1 MTPEWSS
8 IYHRLFDIGIVLK
21 GIDGVLELIGGV
33 ALLST
38 TQPMILGVVD
48 WLTQKELLED
58 PGDFIA
64 NHLLHVAQQLS
75 IGTLHFSGIYLLAHG
90 VIKMALVAGLLR
102 GSRWSY
108 PAATVF
114 LTALIGYQCYRLAHA
129 ASISLTLLTALDS
142 VIVLLIVREWRQRRV
157 NG

>member
-1 MTPEWSS
+1 MKPEQST
-8 IYHRLFDIGIVLK
+8 IYHRLFDLGIILK
-21 GIDGVLELIGGV
+21 GIDGALELTAGV

-38 TQPMILGVVD
+38 TQPMILAVVS

-64 NHLLHVAQQLS
+64 NHLVHMAQQLS

-90 VIKMALVAGLLR
+90 LIKMALVGGLLR

-114 LTALIGYQCYRLAHA
+114 LTALIGYQCYRLAHT
-129 ASISLTLLTALDS
+129 ASISLALLTLLDI
-142 VIVLLIVREWRQRRV
+142 VIVLLIVGEWRRRHA
-157 NG
+157 NS